1 MKTLLFLLLLAI
13 SSFLSAVDLDTLFVL
28 NTTDIHGNLF
38 AYDYFKDE
46 ATKRGLVKIHTRIN
60 QIRKK
65 QKNVILLDG
74 GDMIQGTPLT
84 YLYNH
89 IHTDIPHPFTSVMN
103 LMGYDAMA
111 VGNHEIEQGL
121 KVCNRL
127 RAESSFPWL
136 AANSKLESGYSYF
149 EPYKIIEKSGIR
161 IAILGLTTPGIPKWI
176 DSSYYEGI
184 EWTDMLITSREQME
198 YLKKNADVVI
208 GLFHAGL
215 EPSEKT
221 TGLPQENAAGLVAD
235 QVPGFDVVFGGHTH
249 KISPVDTLTISDPN
263 KPLKMIAGSHGNN
276 LGIVKLVFEKRE
288 DKTILVNKTGWV
300 ENVKDY
306 PADSEIADIY
316 AEYHLSTL
324 EFIRKEV
331 AVTETELTT
340 ANAYFSDNPL
350 IDLINT
356 VQQHCGNAEI
366 SFASCFNPQ
375 LVIPEGPVKI
385 KDIYTIYP
393 YENFLFTIEM
403 SGKEIKDYLE
413 YSARFFQIQQGEIS
427 ISQDIA
433 GYNYD
438 IAEGI
443 SYSIDL
449 HYPEGSRIK
458 DLKLSSS
465 GEKVDEDQQYLVA
478 LNSFRAL
485 GGGGHLRA
493 IGMNQPK
500 ILYKSGQE
508 IRNMIIEFL
517 LENPDYKFQA
527 NNNWKI
533 KEPKEEK

>member
-1 MKTLLFLLLLAI
+1 MKTILFLLLLAI
-13 SSFLSAVDLDTLFVL
+13 SSFSAAVELDTLFIL

-46 ATKRGLVKIHTRIN
+46 AAAKGLVKIHTRIK
-60 QIRKK
+60 QIREDHN
-65 QKNVILLDG
+65 NVILLDG

-89 IHTDIPHPFTSVMN
+89 IYTNIPHPFISVMN

-136 AANSKLESGYSYF
+136 AANSKLESGFSYF
-149 EPYKIIEKSGIR
+149 EPYQIIEKSGIR

-176 DSSYYEGI
+176 DDSYYEGI
-184 EWTDMLITSREQME
+184 EWEDMLFTSREHIE

-215 EPSEKT
+215 EPSNLT
-221 TGLPQENAAGLVAD
+221 AGIPQENAAGMVAD

-249 KISPVDTLTISDPN
+249 KISPSDTLTISDPDI
-263 KPLKMIAGSHGNN
+263 PFKMIAGSHGNN
-276 LGIVKLVFEKRE
+276 LGIVKLVFVKRKDE
-288 DKTILVNKTGWV
+288 TVIVSKTGWV
-300 ENVKDY
+300 EAVKDY
-306 PADSEIADIY
+306 PPDSEIAEIFAD
-316 AEYHLSTL
+316 YHQKTL
-324 EFIRKEV
+324 HFIRKEV
-331 AVTETELTT
+331 ALTETELNTI
-340 ANAYFSDNPL
+340 NAYFSDNPL

-356 VQQHCGNAEI
+356 VQLHSGNAEI
-366 SFASCFNPQ
+366 SFASCFNPH
-375 LVIPEGPVKI
+375 LIIKKGPVKI

-403 SGKEIKDYLE
+403 SGKKIKDYLE

-449 HYPEGSRIK
+449 NYPEGSRIK
-458 DLKLSSS
+458 DLKLLSS
-465 GEKVDEDQQYLVA
+465 EKKLNEDQDYLVT

-485 GGGGHLRA
+485 GGGGHLKA

-500 ILYKSGQE
+500 ILFKSGQE

-517 LENPDYKFQA
+517 LANPEYEFQA
-527 NNNWKI
+527 NYNWEI
-533 KEPKEEK
+533 KQLKEEK